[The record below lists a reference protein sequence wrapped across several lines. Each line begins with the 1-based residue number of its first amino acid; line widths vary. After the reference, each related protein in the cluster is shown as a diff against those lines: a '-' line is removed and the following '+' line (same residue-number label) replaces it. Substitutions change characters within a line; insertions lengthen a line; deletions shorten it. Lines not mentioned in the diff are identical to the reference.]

1 MDEKRKFVNHIQS
14 NNMQNGS
21 GNDIV
26 DKLQIKL
33 DEFEL
38 RLKKWLAK
46 GLKKMEKRI
55 TEKISKRIKKV
66 VKDEL

>member
-1 MDEKRKFVNHIQS
+1 
-14 NNMQNGS
+14 MQNGS
-21 GNDIV
+21 GNDVV